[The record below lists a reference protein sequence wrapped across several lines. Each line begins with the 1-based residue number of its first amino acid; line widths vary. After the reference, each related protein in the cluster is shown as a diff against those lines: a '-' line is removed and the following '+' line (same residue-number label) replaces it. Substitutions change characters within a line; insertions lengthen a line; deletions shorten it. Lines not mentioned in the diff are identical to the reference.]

1 MIHHTRDSI
10 KLMKKIMDVQDEL
23 DSIQVVILSFIN
35 FHYLHDFLNLKF
47 FIKLE

>member
-23 DSIQVVILSFIN
+23 DSIQVIILSFIT
-35 FHYLHDFLNLKF
+35 
-47 FIKLE
+47 